1 MNIVSYTFLPPVEN
15 DSVVIQLLGIVVGGG
30 QGSGLPVV
38 LLEGSVHDSAER
50 MSVQVGKFHVGGLA
64 HTGQKNEKP
73 GQGLG

>member
-50 MSVQVGKFHVGGLA
+50 MSVQVGKLHVWGLVVSPK
-64 HTGQKNEKP
+64 GSSRP
-73 GQGLG
+73 G